1 MIVASRKL
9 EYHMEKELGRLFG
22 EESKNTKMYGKKELE
37 EILAT
42 IKALAEPAR

>member
-1 MIVASRKL
+1 MIVASQKL
-9 EYHMEKELGRLFG
+9 ECHVEKELGILFS
-22 EESKNTKMYGKKELE
+22 EESKDTKMYGEKELE